1 MLVPLLCYAACLAFV
16 DAMYAPIRR
25 ALRSVYGERFDALA
39 PHNQQYCVKNVLKSG
54 LLAAVLPF
62 TVYVMV
68 QRVAY
73 GEVVFPEVSRTVGSL
88 YAANDVVALARVR
101 LPPNTRAHHTVVLV
115 LSLLNLRLDYMSI
128 HAHMLTELCALSMV
142 PFVVNL
148 HLGLRKLDGPLA
160 DALAPIGLLM
170 YAPAV
175 GLNVYRQSTA
185 IRRVAADAPGTAC
198 VWTTFFAAI
207 VLDDLFLMRHLLRSM
222 LGGAETIAASRSSE
236 EEARPRPVR
245 RTFSLLAC
253 VDGDAHHHQQ

>member
-16 DAMYAPIRR
+16 DAMYAPMRR
-25 ALRSVYGERFDALA
+25 ALRSVYGARFDALA

-54 LLAAVLPF
+54 LLAALLPF

-160 DALAPIGLLM
+160 HALAPIGLLM

-175 GLNVYRQSTA
+175 GLNVYRQATA
-185 IRRVAADAPGTAC
+185 IRRVAAGPAC

-207 VLDDLFLMRHLLRSM
+207 VLDDLLLMRHLLRSI
-222 LGGAETIAASRSSE
+222 LGGAETIAASRRAE

-245 RTFSLLAC
+245 RVLQPLLAC